1 MNKETDKFIKE
12 GIIRY
17 KQANQVYLTFRSEM
31 QKKLQSILK
40 KRKRWGTLKPD
51 FNSVRSTRFSGAALN
66 ARIKVEYEDVVQII
80 VIVMDWQISES
91 DFPYFCVWLEDS
103 NNRILDVQK
112 TDWDDNYFYEN
123 KTLQYKPDPDNYDL
137 EKDFNHLLDDFIKIF
152 NNDDQSKIE

>member
-40 KRKRWGTLKPD
+40 KRKRWGKLKSD
-51 FNSVRSTRFSGAALN
+51 FNSIRSTRFSGAALN
-66 ARIKVEYEDVVQII
+66 ARIKVKYEGVVQII
-80 VIVMDWQISES
+80 VIIIDWEISES

-103 NNRILDVQK
+103 NNRILEVK
-112 TDWDDNYFYEN
+112 EIDWGDDYFYKN
-123 KTLQYKPDPDNYDL
+123 KTLQYKPNPDTYDL
-137 EKDFNHLLDDFIKIF
+137 EKDFGELLDEFFRIF
-152 NNDDQSKIE
+152 KNND